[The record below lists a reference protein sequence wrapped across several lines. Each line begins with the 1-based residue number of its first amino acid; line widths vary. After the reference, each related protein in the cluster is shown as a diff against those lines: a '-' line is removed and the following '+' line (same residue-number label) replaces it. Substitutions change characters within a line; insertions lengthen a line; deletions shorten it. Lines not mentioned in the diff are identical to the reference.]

1 MNIDKFKA
9 MLVRGEG
16 GCLLWAGHTV
26 MSNGSEKHL
35 YGRLRYKGKKIL
47 AHRLAFEIENGKI
60 PSGMCVCHKCD
71 NTKCCNPEHLFLG
84 THKENMEDMSV
95 KGRASRLSRP
105 GEKGEASPRCKL
117 SDVQVFEIRKRR
129 ESGETVTSLS
139 RFYGVDHSYISRIA
153 NGKRR

>member
-1 MNIDKFKA
+1 MNIDEFKA

-26 MSNGSEKHL
+26 MSNGSEKHR

-71 NTKCCNPEHLFLG
+71 NPKCFNPDHLFLG
-84 THKENMEDMSV
+84 TAKENTSDMIK
-95 KGRASRLSRP
+95 KGRAFIALGSVHPNSKVT
-105 GEKGEASPRCKL
+105 EE
-117 SDVQVFEIRKRR
+117 DVLAIRAER
-129 ESGETVTSLS
+129 
-139 RFYGVDHSYISRIA
+139 A
-153 NGKRR
+153 NGATLTAISVAYGITFQHVSNICRGKTWKHV